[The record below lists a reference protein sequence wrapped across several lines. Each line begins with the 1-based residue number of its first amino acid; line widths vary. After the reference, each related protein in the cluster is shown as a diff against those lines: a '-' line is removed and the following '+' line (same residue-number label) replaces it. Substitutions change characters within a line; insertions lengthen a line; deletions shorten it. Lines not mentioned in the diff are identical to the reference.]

1 MSFNKLALILVIL
14 FCFIAFTSCESNNT
28 QSVSSSRNNSSSS
41 NDSFEVKVE
50 ELPSIK
56 KLLPDNLS
64 EEREKDITHIV
75 VHFMSNVMEKPDSP
89 YEVEDMIKIFNENGI
104 STHYLID
111 RDGNIIKCVEENRV
125 AYHAG
130 KGTLNDNPDYENKLN
145 RYSIG
150 IEIMAIGSEK
160 DMEQYFTQEE
170 YAKIDKSLIGFTDAQ
185 YASLEK
191 LLRNICDRYYTLSYD
206 RQHII
211 GHSEYNP
218 TKSDPG
224 ELFDWSKIG
233 L

>member
-1 MSFNKLALILVIL
+1 MRFNKLALISAMI
-14 FCFIAFTSCESNNT
+14 FCLITFFSCGSNSNS
-28 QSVSSSRNNSSSS
+28 QSVNTSNHTSSMDESLG
-41 NDSFEVKVE
+41 VKVE

-89 YEVEDMIKIFNENGI
+89 YEVDDMIKIFNENGI

-160 DMEQYFTQEE
+160 DMEQYFTPEE
-170 YAKIDKSLIGFTDAQ
+170 YVKIDKSLIGFTDEQ

-191 LLRNICDRYYTLSYD
+191 LLRNICDRYDTLSYD

-224 ELFDWSKIG
+224 ELFDWTKIG